1 MTEVEREYKR
11 LKALFSDMDEK
22 QQAAWDGVCMEAAEL
37 KAQLK
42 KLNAAAR
49 KSGLVKIDPKNPE
62 RQKELPVSKMITRI
76 SANYL
81 SYMSRIA
88 HALGKPVQEDEDDSF
103 EEEYG

>member
-11 LKALFSDMDEK
+11 LKALFADMDEK
-22 QQAAWDGVCMEAAEL
+22 QQAVWDGVCMEAAEL

-42 KLNAAAR
+42 KLNAAAQ

>member
-1 MTEVEREYKR
+1 M
-11 LKALFSDMDEK
+11 
-22 QQAAWDGVCMEAAEL
+22 
-37 KAQLK
+37 
-42 KLNAAAR
+42 
-49 KSGLVKIDPKNPE
+49 KIDPKNPE

>member
-11 LKALFSDMDEK
+11 LKALFADMDEK
-22 QQAAWDGVCMEAAEL
+22 QQAVWDGVCMEA
-37 KAQLK
+37 AQLK